1 MNSNQATKLTKIL
14 SDTKKNKHKELI
26 ETITDN
32 GQFLELFNE
41 SDMDHFAFEKALSE
55 HFQSIE
61 VPSTLKGSIMS
72 SIKER
77 LADNKQYKTQ

>member
-77 LADNKQYKTQ
+77 LADNKQYKPQ

>member
-1 MNSNQATKLTKIL
+1 MNSNPATKLTKIL

-55 HFQSIE
+55 HIQSIE